1 MFSFWLLAAYSI
13 GTLFG
18 IVVGAKIGYRRGTDK
33 LLAMLI
39 DGGYIQYKKSDDGN
53 LHIAKIGE

>member
-1 MFSFWLLAAYSI
+1 MISFWLLAAYII

-18 IVVGAKIGYRRGTDK
+18 IVVGSRFGYKRGTDK

-39 DGGYIQYKKSDDGN
+39 EGGYIQYKKSDDGN
-53 LHIAKIGE
+53 LYIAKPGE